1 MCTWKEE
8 EGLWSELA
16 VSPSTLHC
24 FILVLVLFGEREL
37 DILCEV
43 SQPLTPFHWRTNALK
58 AGGFSHVVLYIVTWM
73 ESFSWK
79 KNALGWVPGSF
90 KSTFNFTI
98 CLIVPFRLPFP
109 GVLHFS
115 VLSRPPL
122 HSYCCTGFLCF
133 SLLPSVFQHFVP
145 LSENDSWKRKSLSP
159 SGQPKTKMPV
169 WLGSLA
175 GIRWLNA
182 SPAKSEDRTSL
193 SFSFTKPLIL

>member
-1 MCTWKEE
+1 MHLEGRRGTLKWARCLTFYPSLFYPGTGIVWRTWIRHP
-8 EGLWSELA
+8 LWSL
-16 VSPSTLHC
+16 STTHSLSLENKC
-24 FILVLVLFGEREL
+24 FEGRGLFSCSTVYSDLNGIIL
-37 DILCEV
+37 
-43 SQPLTPFHWRTNALK
+43 LK
-58 AGGFSHVVLYIVTWM
+58 
-73 ESFSWK
+73 E
-79 KNALGWVPGSF
+79 NALGWVPGSF